1 MKRKKNHLLAMLL
14 IAIGLFFLGWAY
26 STYQS
31 LTSKVSNF
39 FSGTPSDETL
49 VIFAI
54 GAVSLLVGL
63 FLYMSKARK

>member
-1 MKRKKNHLLAMLL
+1 MRRKKNHLLGMLL

-49 VIFAI
+49 IILAI
-54 GAVSLLVGL
+54 GVVSLLAGL
-63 FLYMSKARK
+63 YLYSSKFRK